1 MSDVLFSRLKSRR
14 GLRLRLAAAAA
25 AMLLAF
31 TAFSAWIGAR
41 YLGYTGAGV
50 NATAKL
56 VSLGDSLGVSSNV
69 KYRGLRVGRVV
80 SVSQSPD
87 HNGQYSAKVVIDPGY
102 ADEVPSTVK
111 ARVLPSTLFG
121 AEYIDL
127 EPAPATGTQ
136 AAGLTRGATIAADT
150 SAKSVRVMDTF
161 NALYRVMHAIDPSTL
176 NLGISQLADALRG
189 RGQQLRQDIGT
200 ANSLLASY
208 TAVEPTFYSDLDYV
222 SRNLTTLASVEPDL
236 AATLR
241 NILPVAGTI
250 THKKAAI
257 DQVVTS
263 STGLASDVDAFLRA
277 NTANLAKLLADV
289 APVYRAFVAGT
300 PAFEAMLALAPVV
313 LERGDSNVAN
323 GAITMLA
330 RFAVSFGNPYTSADC
345 PRYGAVAGSNC

>member
-1 MSDVLFSRLKSRR
+1 MSDLLFSRVTSRR
-14 GLRLRLAAAAA
+14 GLRFRLAAAAA
-25 AMLLAF
+25 AMLLVF
-31 TAFSAWIGAR
+31 TAFSAWVGLR

-56 VSLGDSLGVSSNV
+56 VALGDSLGVSSNV

-80 SVSQSPD
+80 SVSQEPD
-87 HNGQYSAKVVIDPGY
+87 RNGQYSANVVIEPGY
-102 ADEVPSTVK
+102 AGKVPSTVK

-127 EPAPATGTQ
+127 EPAPATRDRP
-136 AAGLTRGATIAADT
+136 AGLTRGATIAADT

-189 RGQQLRQDIGT
+189 RGQQLRHDIGT

-208 TAVEPTFYSDLDYV
+208 TAAEPTFYSDLDYV
-222 SRNLTTLASVEPDL
+222 SKNLTTLASVEPDL

-257 DQVVTS
+257 DRVMRS
-263 STGLASDVDAFLRA
+263 STGLAGDVDAFLKA
-277 NTANLAKLLADV
+277 NTANLAKLLAGV
-289 APVYRAFVAGT
+289 APVYRAFVTGD
-300 PAFEAMLALAPVV
+300 PAFESMLALTPLV
-313 LERGDSNVAN
+313 LERGTSNIAN

-330 RFAVSFGNPYTSADC
+330 RFAVAFKDPYTSADC